1 MAFLPAIGAA
11 FASMAP
17 ALQVAGTVLGA
28 GSSILGG
35 IAASNAASAT
45 AQLKDMQAVQ
55 AQDQAALKASEV
67 ARRTKQTL
75 AASRAGAQQN
85 GFELSGSVGDLLG
98 QAEAQG
104 NMDYLTAIY
113 DGSSRA
119 TGLRNEASAA
129 RAQGQGAMMGG
140 LIGAGTNLFSGLAKG
155 YQTFG
160 SGTSSSVAVSGT
172 SGGYISPFS
181 RY

>member
-1 MAFLPAIGAA
+1 MAFLPAVGAA

-35 IAASNAASAT
+35 IASANAADAT
-45 AQLKDMQAVQ
+45 AQLKEMQAVQ

-67 ARRTKQTL
+67 SRRTKQTL

-98 QAEAQG
+98 QAETQG

-129 RAQGQGAMMGG
+129 RAQGRGAMLGG
-140 LIGAGTNLFSGLAKG
+140 IIGAGTNLFSGLARG

-160 SGTSSSVAVSGT
+160 TGTSVAVSGT
-172 SGGYISPFS
+172 SGGYISPYS

>member
-35 IAASNAASAT
+35 IASANAANAT
-45 AQLKDMQAVQ
+45 AQLKEMQAVQ

-67 ARRTKQTL
+67 SRRTKQTL

-98 QAEAQG
+98 QAETQG

-129 RAQGQGAMMGG
+129 RAQGQGAMLGG
-140 LIGAGTNLFSGLAKG
+140 IIGAGTNLFSGLARG

-160 SGTSSSVAVSGT
+160 SGAGTSVAVSGT
-172 SGGYISPFS
+172 SSGYISPYS